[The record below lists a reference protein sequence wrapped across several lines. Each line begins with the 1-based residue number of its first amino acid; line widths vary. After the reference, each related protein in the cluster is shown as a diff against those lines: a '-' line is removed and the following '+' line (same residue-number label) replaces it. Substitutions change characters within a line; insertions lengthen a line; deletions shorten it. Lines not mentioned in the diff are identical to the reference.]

1 MSIQLLSQLNGNKNG
16 QFKKWLDEFI
26 GEPRIAWYP
35 SAGKDFRALLYLHPG
50 YAMSHPASE
59 TEPPGP
65 DLFLFTDYYPWG
77 YSTFMDN
84 RILYSDSRT
93 LVVVD
98 HIEELPKLDLL
109 PLHRELVH
117 FTEGSIATDRAVFLK
132 IRIDSDKL
140 GTLVY
145 PVVYAFAENETFFC
159 RKMVPNDA
167 IISHIIHVR
176 YGGGCGG
183 GGSASGSWLLH
194 VLKQVHCELFITDG
208 HHHWQSGDHF
218 ALRICRAI
226 PRTNTS
232 TLTPIRTVH
241 SQGWSGHGDV
251 SWNLVS

>member
-1 MSIQLLSQLNGNKNG
+1 
-16 QFKKWLDEFI
+16 
-26 GEPRIAWYP
+26 
-35 SAGKDFRALLYLHPG
+35 
-50 YAMSHPASE
+50 
-59 TEPPGP
+59 
-65 DLFLFTDYYPWG
+65 
-77 YSTFMDN
+77 MDN

-98 HIEELPKLDLL
+98 QIEELPTLDLL
-109 PLHRELVH
+109 PLHKELVH
-117 FTEGSIATDRAVFLK
+117 FTEGSTATDKAVFLK

-140 GTLVY
+140 GFIVY

-159 RKMVPNDA
+159 KKMVPNDA
-167 IISHIIHVR
+167 IVSHIIHVR

-183 GGSASGSWLLH
+183 GGSASGIWLLH
-194 VLKQVHCELFITDG
+194 VLRQLHCELFITDG

-218 ALRICRAI
+218 ALRTCRAI

-232 TLTPIRTVH
+232 TLTPIRTIH